1 MPKLIKR
8 AAALSLVAAL
18 LAGMLFLRFRRGIY
32 LTLAITF
39 GTTAYHLG
47 MRLLVGAL
55 YQTKMKNRADYT
67 KWWYRPRPWED
78 RLYRIFRVKSW
89 KWRLPT
95 YDPEAFSPAHHTW
108 AQIAQAMCQSELVHE
123 TSAVLSFVP
132 LVFSRW
138 FGAFP
143 AFVITSVAGAFVD
156 LLFVTMQRY
165 NRPRVV
171 KIAMRQR

>member
-8 AAALSLVAAL
+8 AAALSLAGAF
-18 LAGMLFLRFRRGIY
+18 LAGMLFARLQREIY

-47 MRLLVGAL
+47 MRLLVGAF
-55 YQTKMKNRADYT
+55 YQVKMKNRADYT
-67 KWWYRPRPWED
+67 KWWYRPRPWEEK
-78 RLYRIFRVKSW
+78 LYRILRVKSW
-89 KWRLPT
+89 KGRLPT
-95 YDPEAFSPAHHTW
+95 YDPTAFSPAHHTW

-123 TSAVLSFVP
+123 TSAVLGFVP
-132 LVFSRW
+132 IVFSRW

-143 AFVITSVAGAFVD
+143 AFLATSAAGALVD
-156 LLFVTMQRY
+156 LLFVAIQRY

-171 KIAMRQR
+171 KIAMRGR